1 MIRGNWVGL
10 KKNQMEHGP
19 RPRVPGPGPD
29 SAPAARALSSLCPG
43 NWASGQ
49 PPQGCGWTRA
59 AEHGCWAHPLHA
71 ASTLPVSGSGTW
83 LLPGTTSRLE
93 VCGLLLAVLSG
104 ASCPAMTPC
113 WHWLGNWTAAS
124 LVTDPTT
131 SRGACCLAEVGARR
145 PWARFGRGPA
155 LLAGGC

>member
-1 MIRGNWVGL
+1 MLRGNRVSL
-10 KKNQMEHGP
+10 RKNQMEHGP

-29 SAPAARALSSLCPG
+29 SAPEARALSSLCPG
-43 NWASGQ
+43 NWAAGQ
-49 PPQGCGWTRA
+49 PPQGVWLDPSCGTQLL
-59 AEHGCWAHPLHA
+59 GPPLHA

-93 VCGLLLAVLSG
+93 VCGLLLAVLSS
-104 ASCPAMTPC
+104 AFRPAMTPC
-113 WHWLGNWTAAS
+113 WHWLGNWTTAS

-131 SRGACCLAEVGARR
+131 PRALCRLAEVEARR

-155 LLAGGC
+155 LLAGVC